1 MALTKLKPRLSVQ
14 EYLAWEAENEI
25 KHEYIDGEVF
35 AMSGGTGKHSSI
47 MINITVAIGQQLGD
61 SVCSLHSSEM
71 KVKINDWRYVYPDL
85 SAVCGKSSYEDESEI
100 SLLNPILV
108 VEVTSPSSI
117 ESDRIAKRDLYRE
130 VPSIQGYLI
139 IDQHRVCAEHYTRA
153 DLGWLLKVYT
163 DPADVI
169 PLAMLNCELPLA
181 DIYRGIS
188 FEEAPP
194 N

>member
-1 MALTKLKPRLSVQ
+1 MVANLKPRLSVA

-25 KHEYIDGEVF
+25 KHEYIDGEVY

-47 MINITVAIGQQLGD
+47 MINITITIGQQLGD
-61 SVCSLHSSEM
+61 SVCALHSSEM
-71 KVKINDWRYVYPDL
+71 RVKVNDSRYVYPDL

-117 ESDRIAKRDLYRE
+117 EYDRVAKRDFYRE

-139 IDQHRVCAEHYTRA
+139 IDQHRVCAELYTRA
-153 DLGWLLKVYT
+153 DIGWLLQVYT
-163 DPADVI
+163 DPDDVI
-169 PLAMLNCELPLA
+169 PLEMLNCELPLA
-181 DIYRGIS
+181 EIYRGIS
-188 FEEAPP
+188 FEEAQPD
-194 N
+194 

>member
-35 AMSGGTGKHSSI
+35 AMSGGTSKHSRVAANAIAAIVRKLSDSI
-47 MINITVAIGQQLGD
+47 CFVHTSDMRVKVAAD
-61 SVCSLHSSEM
+61 
-71 KVKINDWRYVYPDL
+71 RYVYPDL
-85 SAVCGKSSYEDESEI
+85 SVVCGEEQFEDKSET

-117 ESDRIAKRDLYRE
+117 ERDRFAKRDFYRE
-130 VPSIQGYLI
+130 VPSIQAYLV
-139 IDQHRVCAEHYTRA
+139 IDQHRVCAELYSRA
-153 DLGWLLKVYT
+153 DVGWLLQVFT
-163 DPADVI
+163 DPNDVI

-181 DIYRGIS
+181 DIYRGIN
-188 FEEAPP
+188 FGEAPP
-194 N
+194 D

>member
-35 AMSGGTGKHSSI
+35 AMSGGTSKHSRVAANVIGAIYSKLRDSI
-47 MINITVAIGQQLGD
+47 CFAHTSDMRVKVAED
-61 SVCSLHSSEM
+61 
-71 KVKINDWRYVYPDL
+71 RYVYPDL
-85 SAVCGKSSYEDESEI
+85 SVVCGKEQFDDESET

-117 ESDRIAKRDLYRE
+117 ERDRFIKRDFYRL
-130 VPSIQGYLI
+130 VASIQAYLV
-139 IDQHRVCAEHYTRA
+139 IDQHRVCAELYSRA
-153 DLGWLLKVYT
+153 DVGWLLQVFT
-163 DPADVI
+163 DLDDVI

-188 FEEAPP
+188 FGESPP
-194 N
+194 D

>member
-1 MALTKLKPRLSVQ
+1 MVTNLKPRLSVA

-25 KHEYIDGEVF
+25 KHEYIDGEVY

-47 MINITVAIGQQLGD
+47 MINITIAIGRRLAN
-61 SVCSLHSSEM
+61 SVCTLHSSEM
-71 KVKINDWRYVYPDL
+71 RVKVNDRRYVYPDL

-117 ESDRIAKRDLYRE
+117 EHDRVAKRDLYRE

-139 IDQHRVCAEHYTRA
+139 VDQHRVCAELYTRA
-153 DLGWLLKVYT
+153 DVGWLLQVYT
-163 DPADVI
+163 NPDDVI
-169 PLAMLNCELPLA
+169 PLEILNCELPLA
-181 DIYRGIS
+181 EIYRGIS
-188 FEEAPP
+188 FEEAQPD
-194 N
+194 

>member
-1 MALTKLKPRLSVQ
+1 MVANLKPRLSVA

-25 KHEYIDGEVF
+25 KHEYIDGEVY

-47 MINITVAIGQQLGD
+47 MINITIAIGQQLGD
-61 SVCSLHSSEM
+61 SVCALHSSEM
-71 KVKINDWRYVYPDL
+71 RVKVNDSRYVYPDL

-117 ESDRIAKRDLYRE
+117 EHDRVAKRDLYRE

-139 IDQHRVCAEHYTRA
+139 VDQHRVCAELYTRA
-153 DLGWLLKVYT
+153 DVGWLLQVYT
-163 DPADVI
+163 DPDDVI
-169 PLAMLNCELPLA
+169 PLEMLNCELPLA
-181 DIYRGIS
+181 EIYRGIS
-188 FEEAPP
+188 FEEAQPD
-194 N
+194 